1 MTAVLIPIIIMSV
14 LIILNGLFVAAEF
27 AIVAAPRT
35 RISQRAEEGSGI
47 AKRVLLILLDPARQ
61 NSYLATAQVGIT
73 IVSLGLG
80 MYGEEVLAEW
90 LVHPLED
97 FGIFSEALAHT
108 IAAVIA
114 VAILT
119 YFHVVLGEMIPKSL
133 ALQAS
138 ERTVLALNQPMTILG
153 VIFSPAVWLLN
164 KMANAITRLVGIQPP
179 DDEARLLTPD
189 ELEFIVEESSEGGLL
204 EDSDQ
209 LFFEN
214 ILDLHDRTVEQ
225 VMTSRTRIVG
235 IQADDL
241 LAATLELACSSTKT
255 RYPVFEEDLDNIIG
269 IIHIKDIARNVNTV
283 EQASTARELVRP
295 IAFIPETLSLH
306 SAVAQFRREN
316 LQMAIVLD
324 EYGGTAGIVT
334 LEDLVEEVVG
344 EIQDEFD
351 TETSPIQ
358 VIDETTLRV
367 RGDVILDE
375 INQLHQTQLS
385 HEDAQTIGGLAM
397 AELGRIPEPGD
408 QLTVDGIGLE
418 VEKTKRFAVES
429 MLIHLPK
436 EDSAEDDQ
444 ENDQS

>member
-1 MTAVLIPIIIMSV
+1 MAGTSSRRFWHL
-14 LIILNGLFVAAEF
+14 
-27 AIVAAPRT
+27 
-35 RISQRAEEGSGI
+35 QRSPGSHDRG
-47 AKRVLLILLDPARQ
+47 R
-61 NSYLATAQVGIT
+61 NSCGYSYLFPCCAWGDDSQVLGIT
-73 IVSLGLG
+73 GIRTHCSGTQSAYDHLGSQYSLQL
-80 MYGEEVLAEW
+80 YGCSTKWPTL
-90 LVHPLED
+90 
-97 FGIFSEALAHT
+97 
-108 IAAVIA
+108 
-114 VAILT
+114 
-119 YFHVVLGEMIPKSL
+119 SL
-133 ALQAS
+133 
-138 ERTVLALNQPMTILG
+138 
-153 VIFSPAVWLLN
+153 VWLAY
-164 KMANAITRLVGIQPP
+164 KPP

-235 IQADDL
+235 IQADDV

-358 VIDETTLRV
+358 VIDEHTLRV

-375 INQLHQTQLS
+375 VNQLHQTQLT

-436 EDSAEDDQ
+436 KDIAEDDQ